1 MRKYLFALLLLASA
15 SASAQ
20 QEREGAAA
28 KPQPTEK
35 QGAQSTEKQGAQSTE
50 KKGAQSTE
58 KQGAQSTEEKGAQ
71 STEKQG
77 AQSTEEPTMA
87 ALFKAMPDSLMPYL
101 TKNNRLDMID
111 FMEANMK
118 AEITNQLEGRTEM
131 TALTADSLSL
141 RMNETL
147 RIDMKKVQVQTPV
160 DSSLFVIQ
168 VWRNYQINEHQT
180 EQIVDVYS
188 SAWRL
193 KESRLERSTLLK
205 RDEDLKELPQ
215 F

>member
-35 QGAQSTEKQGAQSTE
+35 QGAQSTEK
-50 KKGAQSTE
+50 KGAQC
-58 KQGAQSTEEKGAQ
+58 
-71 STEKQG
+71 TEKQG

-118 AEITNQLEGRTEM
+118 AEITNQLEGRRTGQ
-131 TALTADSLSL
+131 SL
-141 RMNETL
+141 R
-147 RIDMKKVQVQTPV
+147 
-160 DSSLFVIQ
+160 
-168 VWRNYQINEHQT
+168 
-180 EQIVDVYS
+180 
-188 SAWRL
+188 
-193 KESRLERSTLLK
+193 
-205 RDEDLKELPQ
+205 RD
-215 F
+215 

>member
-20 QEREGAAA
+20 QEREGDAA

-58 KQGAQSTEEKGAQ
+58 KQGAQ

-141 RMNETL
+141 RMNETV

-160 DSSLFVIQ
+160 DSSLFVIK

>member
-1 MRKYLFALLLLASA
+1 MRKILFALSLLIAS

-20 QEREGAAA
+20 QE
-28 KPQPTEK
+28 
-35 QGAQSTEKQGAQSTE
+35 
-50 KKGAQSTE
+50 
-58 KQGAQSTEEKGAQ
+58 
-71 STEKQG
+71 
-77 AQSTEEPTMA
+77 PTMA
-87 ALFKAMPDSLMPYL
+87 DLFKSMPDSLMPYL

-111 FMEANMK
+111 FLEANMK
-118 AEITNQLEGRTEM
+118 AEITNSLEGRTEM

-147 RIDMKKVQVQTPV
+147 RIDMKKVMVETPV
-160 DSSLFVIQ
+160 DSSRFVIN
-168 VWRNYQINEHQT
+168 VWRNYQINEHQA

-193 KESRLERSTLLK
+193 MESRLVRSTLLK

>member
-35 QGAQSTEKQGAQSTE
+35 QGAQSTEKQGT
-50 KKGAQSTE
+50 QSTE
-58 KQGAQSTEEKGAQ
+58 KQGAQSA
-71 STEKQG
+71 EKQDT
-77 AQSTEEPTMA
+77 QSTEEPTMA

-160 DSSLFVIQ
+160 CDSSMAQLPNK
-168 VWRNYQINEHQT
+168 RTPDRAN
-180 EQIVDVYS
+180 
-188 SAWRL
+188 
-193 KESRLERSTLLK
+193 SRCLQLCLAVKGIALGALYAAEA
-205 RDEDLKELPQ
+205 
-215 F
+215 

>member
-28 KPQPTEK
+28 KPQP
-35 QGAQSTEKQGAQSTE
+35 
-50 KKGAQSTE
+50 
-58 KQGAQSTEEKGAQ
+58 
-71 STEKQG
+71 TEKQG

-193 KESRLERSTLLK
+193 EESRLERSTLLK